1 MSDATPDSPQP
12 ELPEPQDDTPTSLP
26 GASMPSASGPQ
37 SPFLTSSSVAT
48 PGMGSGIGASSPDAE
63 AEEKMR
69 ALTRKG
75 FVGMGLAS
83 LAGLL
88 GFGWLLGQKQDGG
101 ILWPLRRV
109 LGVNEKLSEAYYRP
123 GRLAPTFPVAQ
134 AGMPRA
140 NGKDGLEQDIDL
152 TSWRMEVLGLPAA
165 ALKASGGKIVQTDK
179 GPALSLS
186 LDEIKTL
193 PHQEM
198 ITEFKC
204 IEGWSQ
210 VVHWGGVR
218 FQDFVFKYW
227 PELAQNPSLM
237 PYVSLETP
245 DRKYYVGLDMA
256 SALHPQTLL
265 SYEMNGAPL
274 EIGHGAPLRL
284 AIPVKYGI
292 KNIKRIGRITFT
304 QTRPADYWAERGYD
318 WYAGH

>member
-1 MSDATPDSPQP
+1 
-12 ELPEPQDDTPTSLP
+12 
-26 GASMPSASGPQ
+26 
-37 SPFLTSSSVAT
+37 
-48 PGMGSGIGASSPDAE
+48 
-63 AEEKMR
+63 MR

-88 GFGWLLGQKQDGG
+88 GFGWLLGQKQEGG

-109 LGVNEKLSEAYYRP
+109 LGFNEKLSETYFRP

-140 NGKDGLEQDIDL
+140 NGHEGLDQELDGAN
-152 TSWRMEVLGLPAA
+152 WRLEVLGLPAA
-165 ALKASGGKIVQTDK
+165 ALKASGARIVQTDK

-186 LDEIKTL
+186 LDEIKSL
-193 PHQEM
+193 PHQELV
-198 ITEFKC
+198 TEFKC

-227 PELAQNPSLM
+227 PELAQNPTLM

-304 QTRPADYWAERGYD
+304 PTRPADYWAERGYD